1 MLGRENNTSMAPGES
16 RHAEATGE
24 RGFPYYLTRVHVGMS
39 GFPHTKNICLSF
51 TSQIPACDCDHG
63 FVHFP
68 PIIATKRGPAVME
81 IWVPMFNILI
91 SCIIVVHLNTLLTLY
106 CAAFTLRSYVIKHE
120 THKKH

>member
-16 RHAEATGE
+16 RRAEATGE

-51 TSQIPACDCDHG
+51 TSQIPASDCGHG

-68 PIIATKRGPAVME
+68 GCDGNLGPYVQYFNFLHYCGPPEHAAHFILHSAAT
-81 IWVPMFNILI
+81 
-91 SCIIVVHLNTLLTLY
+91 
-106 CAAFTLRSYVIKHE
+106 
-120 THKKH
+120 